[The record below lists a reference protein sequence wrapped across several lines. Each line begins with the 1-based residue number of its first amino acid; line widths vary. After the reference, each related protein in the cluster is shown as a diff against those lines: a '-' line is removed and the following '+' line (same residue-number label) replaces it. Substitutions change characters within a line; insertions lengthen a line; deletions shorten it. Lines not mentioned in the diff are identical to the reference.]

1 MSDERMSIEQAQR
14 VQQLIDEAG
23 KLLEEARELSE
34 GLEDNYFYFDKLG
47 YGAEATLQNGE
58 WLSSSRMC

>member
-1 MSDERMSIEQAQR
+1 MSNEQQVQR
-14 VQQLIDEAG
+14 VEQLIYEAG

-47 YGAEATLQNGE
+47 YGAGATLQNGE
-58 WLSSSRMC
+58 WLPSSMSC